1 MNMSKRLIFIAMAT
15 LMFLG
20 FNCTSDNVTAAKM
33 YLEKNDYEKAEIYL
47 MKEIEIN
54 PYTDEGF
61 YLLGYIKAEQKKY
74 DEMNKM
80 FEKSL
85 AISDRFKQKI
95 EEARKHYIKNENL
108 EGSK

>member
-1 MNMSKRLIFIAMAT
+1 MHKRLILIAIAT

-47 MKEIEIN
+47 QKEIDTN
-54 PYTDEGF
+54 PYADEGF
-61 YLLGYIKAEQKKY
+61 YLLGYIRAEQKNY
-74 DEMNKM
+74 NEMNKM

-85 AISDRFKQKI
+85 AISDRFKKKI
-95 EEARKHYIKNENL
+95 EEARKHYIKDESF